1 MDKQELKLHEHIEKQ
16 RENYTDLTNQS
27 NDSIIYLAKHIFS
40 KPVNKLDEDLTGILL
55 DENMDIEDLFC
66 MLVEFILHGLNIL
79 TQNNFTVFDLKSE
92 DDSII
97 DIIKK
102 YIHSMGFKL
111 FILKKLETDI
121 NLVRE
126 NPEYYCE
133 ILPKPPKY
141 LCFPGWYVLNYRIL
155 ANIKENNFQ
164 YLENLKAIF
173 KTNNGE
179 IYEFYFKYEPKKL
192 I

>member
-1 MDKQELKLHEHIEKQ
+1 MNQEELKFYEYIEKQ
-16 RENYTDLTNQS
+16 RENYTDLTQQS
-27 NDSIIYLAKHIFS
+27 NDSVIFLAKHIFT
-40 KPVNKLDEDLTGILL
+40 KPLNKLDEDLTGILL
-55 DENMDIEDLFC
+55 DDSMDIQDLFC
-66 MLVEFILHGLNIL
+66 MLVELVLHGLNIL
-79 TQNNFTVFDLKSE
+79 TKGNNTVFHLNNE

-102 YIHSMGFKL
+102 YISSLGFKL
-111 FILKKLETDI
+111 YLLKKLENDI
-121 NLVRE
+121 NIVRD
-126 NPEYYCE
+126 NPDYYCE

-155 ANIKENNFQ
+155 ATINQNNIQN
-164 YLENLKAIF
+164 LENLKAIF
-173 KTNNGE
+173 KTNNNE